1 MDGDQLLLSI
11 KGSFK
16 NGAIANNRLVH
27 SINGLNLSQSFNA
40 VGCTVLSDEEKPAS
54 RAASMATGSRKAGGV
69 DRAMLTLFMYSLA
82 YISCYVMRVSQIF
95 LNFDG
100 I

>member
-54 RAASMATGSRKAGGV
+54 RAASMATGSRKAGWSGPG
-69 DRAMLTLFMYSLA
+69 DADPF
-82 YISCYVMRVSQIF
+82 YVLPRIHKLLRDACQSNFSQ
-95 LNFDG
+95 L
-100 I
+100 